1 MKTYFNLSVFFC
13 FALFSA
19 QESDEQKIQEHL
31 DKAFHQN
38 LYLKEIFKNQFQSK
52 SSHAVL
58 VKKNETENGIPMA
71 EQDFD
76 LEIRA
81 ILDYRLSRVLREDLF
96 CLVCEGG
103 NDEGQLA

>member
-19 QESDEQKIQEHL
+19 QESDEQKIQKHF
-31 DKAFHQN
+31 DTAFHQN
-38 LYLKEIFKNQFQSK
+38 LHLKEIFKNQFQSK
-52 SSHAVL
+52 ISHAVL
-58 VKKNETENGIPMA
+58 LQKNETENSKIIA